1 MTPRQYAA
9 AEKRLKELYAQKAR
23 AEAPIRNKIEKNS
36 NRLRAMHKKLSKK
49 HEKEFDALDK
59 QGHRLQDGLIKKLQ
73 IIDARFEK
81 RISAIARKLS

>member
-1 MTPRQYAA
+1 
-9 AEKRLKELYAQKAR
+9 
-23 AEAPIRNKIEKNS
+23 
-36 NRLRAMHKKLSKK
+36 MHKKLSKK